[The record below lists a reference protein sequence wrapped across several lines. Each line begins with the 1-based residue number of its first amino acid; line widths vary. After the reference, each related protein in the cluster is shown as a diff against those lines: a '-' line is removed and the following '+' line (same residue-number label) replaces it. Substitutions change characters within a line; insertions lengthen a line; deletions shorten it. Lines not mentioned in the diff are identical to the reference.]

1 MPSLIGTSVAAN
13 YRTQQV
19 PYSRF
24 GSRKVVWFNIGQIRF
39 SAQSDSSDIVM
50 STLNTVID
58 TIQTR
63 AEIAIIGAPHVGHN
77 HGRITVGVFEDTFND
92 GNNLAL
98 EESNPGN
105 GYNAKATTLQDA
117 LREALAGVDGDE
129 ISVQEVYLFG
139 GLASENNDPTGDY
152 GWTTDAAYQ
161 EYYTK
166 FEYVEN
172 SPINPD
178 PNLKA
183 FYNS

>member
-19 PYSRF
+19 PFSRF
-24 GSRKVVWFNIGQIRF
+24 GSRKVVWFNIGEIRF
-39 SAQSDSSDIVM
+39 SAESNSPDIVM
-50 STLNTVID
+50 TTLNTLID

-63 AEIAIIGAPHVGHN
+63 AEVAIIGAPHVGYN

-92 GNNLAL
+92 GPNIDISGVQGANT
-98 EESNPGN
+98 
-105 GYNAKATTLQDA
+105 KATTLQDA
-117 LREALAGVDGDE
+117 IQAALGD
-129 ISVQEVYLFG
+129 SATVTEVFLLG
-139 GLASENNDPTGDY
+139 GLGTDPASSGDY
-152 GWTTDAAYQ
+152 GWTTDATFQ

>member
-1 MPSLIGTSVAAN
+1 MPSLIGTSVAVN

-39 SAQSDSSDIVM
+39 SAQSNSSDIVM

-63 AEIAIIGAPHVGHN
+63 AEIAIIGAPHVGYN

-98 EESNPGN
+98 DESNPGS

-129 ISVQEVYLFG
+129 ISVQEVYLLG
-139 GLASENNDPTGDY
+139 GLGDNPSQSGDY
-152 GWTTDAAYQ
+152 GWTTDSDYQ

-166 FEYVEN
+166 FEYVEH

>member
-19 PYSRF
+19 PFSRF
-24 GSRKVVWFNIGQIRF
+24 GSRKVVWFNIGEIRF
-39 SAQSDSSDIVM
+39 SAESNSPDIVM
-50 STLNTVID
+50 TTLNTLID

-63 AEIAIIGAPHVGHN
+63 AEVAIIGAPHVGYD
-77 HGRITVGVFEDTFND
+77 HGRITIGVFEDTFND
-92 GNNLAL
+92 GPNIDISGVQGA
-98 EESNPGN
+98 
-105 GYNAKATTLQDA
+105 NAKATTLQSAIQAA
-117 LREALAGVDGDE
+117 LGD
-129 ISVQEVYLFG
+129 SATVTEVFLLG
-139 GLASENNDPTGDY
+139 GLAENPAQAGDY
-152 GWTTDAAYQ
+152 GWTTDATFQ

>member
-1 MPSLIGTSVAAN
+1 MPSLIGTGVAAN

-19 PYSRF
+19 PFSRF
-24 GSRKVVWFNIGQIRF
+24 GSRKVVWFNIGEIRF
-39 SAQSDSSDIVM
+39 SAESNSPDIVM
-50 STLNTVID
+50 TTLNTLID

-63 AEIAIIGAPHVGHN
+63 AEVAIIGAPHVGYN

-92 GNNLAL
+92 GPNIDISGVQGA
-98 EESNPGN
+98 
-105 GYNAKATTLQDA
+105 NAKATTLQSAIQAA
-117 LREALAGVDGDE
+117 LGD
-129 ISVQEVYLFG
+129 SATVTEVFLLG
-139 GLASENNDPTGDY
+139 GLAENPAQAGDY
-152 GWTTDAAYQ
+152 GWTTDATFQ

>member
-39 SAQSDSSDIVM
+39 SAESNSSDIVM

-63 AEIAIIGAPHVGHN
+63 AEIAIIGAPHVGYQ

-92 GNNLAL
+92 GNNLSL
-98 EESNPGN
+98 EENNPGN
-105 GYNAKATTLQDA
+105 GHNANATTLQDA
-117 LREALAGVDGDE
+117 LRETLAGVNGSG
-129 ISVQEVYLFG
+129 ITVQEVYLLG
-139 GLASENNDPTGDY
+139 GLAENPAAAGDY
-152 GWTTDAAYQ
+152 GWTTDATWQ

-166 FEYVEN
+166 FEYVKN

>member
-1 MPSLIGTSVAAN
+1 MPSLIGTSVAVN

-24 GSRKVVWFNIGQIRF
+24 GSRKVVWFNIGEIRF
-39 SAQSDSSDIVM
+39 SAESNSPDIVM
-50 STLNTVID
+50 TTLNTLID

-63 AEIAIIGAPHVGHN
+63 AEVAIIGAPHVGYN
-77 HGRITVGVFEDTFND
+77 HGRITVGVFEDTFNN
-92 GNNLAL
+92 GNNLAI
-98 EESNPGN
+98 EENNPGN
-105 GYNAKATTLQDA
+105 GHNPKATTLQDA
-117 LREALAGVDGDE
+117 
-129 ISVQEVYLFG
+129 IQEVLGDSATVTEVFLLG
-139 GLASENNDPTGDY
+139 GLGTDPASSGDY
-152 GWTTDAAYQ
+152 GWTTDATFQ

>member
-19 PYSRF
+19 PFSRF
-24 GSRKVVWFNIGQIRF
+24 GSRKVVWFNIGEIRF
-39 SAQSDSSDIVM
+39 SAESNSPDIVM
-50 STLNTVID
+50 TTLNTLID

-63 AEIAIIGAPHVGHN
+63 AEVAIIGAPYVGYN

-92 GNNLAL
+92 GPNIDISGVQGA
-98 EESNPGN
+98 
-105 GYNAKATTLQDA
+105 NAKATTLQSAIQAA
-117 LREALAGVDGDE
+117 LGD
-129 ISVQEVYLFG
+129 SATVTEVFLLG
-139 GLASENNDPTGDY
+139 GLGTDPASSGDY
-152 GWTTDAAYQ
+152 GWTTDATFQ